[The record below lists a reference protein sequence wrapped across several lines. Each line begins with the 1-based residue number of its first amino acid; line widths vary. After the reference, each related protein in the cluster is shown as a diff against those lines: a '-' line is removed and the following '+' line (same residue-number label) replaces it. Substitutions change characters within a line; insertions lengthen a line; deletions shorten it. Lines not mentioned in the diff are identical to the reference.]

1 MIMDNILSFIMPN
14 LPFLIFIGVFPLMLY
29 IGYLGRQKQKAKMK
43 DIAMKLGLQLS
54 EGQLFQQMNGRPQ
67 NIHTARDFNTY
78 QASQKL
84 AGNSFVKDLIAMMSP
99 LSLTGKYKGYEVK
112 VTVIKRDKTTY
123 TEFKTAFPRPLGLGL
138 KINANSLLLKQFIL
152 GKKGK
157 EVQSG
162 NEPFDK
168 KIQVTGSDP
177 LKIKYLLTLE
187 NQRSLLDLFSAHPAA
202 TVDDFGIS
210 ISVRGFTDDHMKC
223 SAVLDR
229 MTAAAKY
236 FSNN

>member
-1 MIMDNILSFIMPN
+1 MDNILSFIMPN
-14 LPFLIFIGVFPLMLY
+14 LPFLIFIGVFLLMLY
-29 IGYLGRQKQKAKMK
+29 LGYLGRQKQKAKMK

-54 EGQLFQQMNGRPQ
+54 EGQLFQQMNRQTHG
-67 NIHTARDFNTY
+67 IHNARDFNTY

-99 LSLTGKYKGYEVK
+99 LSLNGKYKGYDVRIT
-112 VTVIKRDKTTY
+112 VTKRDKTTY
-123 TEFKTAFPRPLGLGL
+123 TEFKTAFPRALGLGL

-152 GKKGK
+152 GQKGK

-177 LKIKYLLTLE
+177 LKIKYLMTLE

-202 TVDDFGIS
+202 TVDDLGIS
-210 ISVRGFTDDHMKC
+210 ISVRGFVDDHMKC
-223 SAVLDR
+223 SAVLDK
-229 MTAAAKY
+229 MAAAAKY
-236 FSNN
+236 FSST